1 MLSMFNGYINHN
13 YLKIKIFHRI
23 ISYLSTYRR

>member
-13 YLKIKIFHRI
+13 NLKINIFLRI